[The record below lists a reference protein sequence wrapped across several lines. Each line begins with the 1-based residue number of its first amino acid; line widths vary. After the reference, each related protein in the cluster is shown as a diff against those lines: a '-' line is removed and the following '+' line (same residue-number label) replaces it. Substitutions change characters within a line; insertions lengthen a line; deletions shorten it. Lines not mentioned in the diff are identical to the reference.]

1 VALIIRSAAAGNAA
15 AVAAL
20 IDAMG
25 GHDGAAGN
33 PAVDAVDH
41 EALGWPGVRML
52 VLLPHRRPPLL
63 PKGGIRGAAH
73 GSDGRT
79 VSMAGTGVGR

>member
-1 VALIIRSAAAGNAA
+1 VALIIRSAAAGDAA
-15 AVAAL
+15 TVAAL

-41 EALGWPGVRML
+41 EALGWPGCACWCSCRTDA
-52 VLLPHRRPPLL
+52 HRSYR
-63 PKGGIRGAAH
+63 REEFEER
-73 GSDGRT
+73 RT
-79 VSMAGTGVGR
+79 ARTDAR